1 MDFTRFGMGR
11 GCLQPG
17 NAEQTRTPGISSPQ
31 SIDNGT
37 PVARQMFSTPATA
50 DNDTLAQLRDLLG
63 ELGTHIGN
71 TVVSRI
77 LASQTPTPHDS
88 PSTRAHALPS

>member
-1 MDFTRFGMGR
+1 M
-11 GCLQPG
+11 
-17 NAEQTRTPGISSPQ
+17 Q
-31 SIDNGT
+31 SKLGSQASAALGTDNCI
-37 PVARQMFSTPATA
+37 PVVRQMFSTPATA
-50 DNDTLAQLRDLLG
+50 SNDTLAQLRDLLG
-63 ELGTHIGN
+63 ELGTHIGV